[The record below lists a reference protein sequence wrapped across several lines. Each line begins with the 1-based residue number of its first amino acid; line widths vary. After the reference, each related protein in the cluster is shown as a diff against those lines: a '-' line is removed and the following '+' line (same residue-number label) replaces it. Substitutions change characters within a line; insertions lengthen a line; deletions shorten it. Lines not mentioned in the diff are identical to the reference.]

1 MNKQLI
7 FQLKWKFVIFYL
19 FIIANY
25 LRSFSEMEI
34 TKEIIR
40 IKAAVKRRN
49 KVEKIYQNVNICL
62 MRSFYI
68 ARFINLVI
76 IRWYFLRHILIGIY

>member
-1 MNKQLI
+1 M
-7 FQLKWKFVIFYL
+7 IFYL

-25 LRSFSEMEI
+25 LCSFSEMEI
-34 TKEIIR
+34 TKEILR
-40 IKAAVKRRN
+40 IKAAVKWRN
-49 KVEKIYQNVNICL
+49 GVETIYQNVNICL

-76 IRWYFLRHILIGIY
+76 IR

>member
-1 MNKQLI
+1 MKLKTNKQLI

-25 LRSFSEMEI
+25 LCTFSEMEI
-34 TKEIIR
+34 TKEILR
-40 IKAAVKRRN
+40 IKAAVKRRI
-49 KVEKIYQNVNICL
+49 KVEKIYQNVNIYL

-68 ARFINLVI
+68 ARFINLMI
-76 IRWYFLRHILIGIY
+76 IR

>member
-1 MNKQLI
+1 M
-7 FQLKWKFVIFYL
+7 IFYL

-25 LRSFSEMEI
+25 LCTFSEMEI
-34 TKEIIR
+34 TKEIVR

-49 KVEKIYQNVNICL
+49 KVEKIYQNVNIYL

-68 ARFINLVI
+68 ARFINLMI
-76 IRWYFLRHILIGIY
+76 IR

>member
-1 MNKQLI
+1 MKLKMNKQLI
-7 FQLKWKFVIFYL
+7 FQLKWKFMIFYL

-25 LRSFSEMEI
+25 LCSFSGMEI
-34 TKEIIR
+34 TKEILR
-40 IKAAVKRRN
+40 IKTAVRRRN
-49 KVEKIYQNVNICL
+49 RVEKIYQNVNICL

-76 IRWYFLRHILIGIY
+76 IR